1 MKCYHHYYHRLL
13 GGVRP
18 GQRVLVDHL
27 ELPLEVGAE
36 LALNLVV
43 EDHVA
48 EEDGHALQLT
58 LCLNSFSEE
67 KALVRAL

>member
-48 EEDGHALQLT
+48 EEDGHTLQQAGHL
-58 LCLNSFSEE
+58 
-67 KALVRAL
+67 A

>member
-1 MKCYHHYYHRLL
+1 MARAKTLLIITSYYHRLL

-36 LALNLVV
+36 LALHLVV

-48 EEDGHALQLT
+48 EEDGQALQL
-58 LCLNSFSEE
+58 
-67 KALVRAL
+67 A